1 VGLRNHEGGWGSQ
14 VPFEFFKGLLHL
26 FGPLELVFL
35 FEELEGREPPDA
47 SLDMNLLKCAMHPIN
62 LCTSWRLLGGFII
75 VIADTFSGLGS
86 IHVGNT
92 YTQVVFL
99 RVDQMYTSQDST
111 SC

>member
-1 VGLRNHEGGWGSQ
+1 VGGEVKYRLSSSKASYTYLVHWNLSFCLRSLKEGT
-14 VPFEFFKGLLHL
+14 
-26 FGPLELVFL
+26 PLT
-35 FEELEGREPPDA
+35 P
-47 SLDMNLLKCAMHPIN
+47 SLDMNLLKCAMHPVN